1 MVLSGLTGVGKQ
13 QKKKKKCTG
22 FYRGGKPGRVCGSW
36 KVELGLPFA
45 GLEALPYEN
54 CKRECHFAYE
64 NRKREC
70 HFTSICRFSG
80 TVIKKKW
87 KNEKT
92 LPMTPLIVTNSS
104 SRGSISAQRRIAF
117 NVSKWKVQLKA
128 SESALL
134 IPIAS
139 ICFSSYIS
147 IWRLKKG
154 FLQVAI
160 T

>member
-13 QKKKKKCTG
+13 QKNKKKNVRG
-22 FYRGGKPGRVCGSW
+22 FIEGGNLGGCVEARRWSWVSLLQDSRLFHLRIAKGSDTSHPS
-36 KVELGLPFA
+36 VDSQ
-45 GLEALPYEN
+45 ALLL
-54 CKRECHFAYE
+54 
-64 NRKREC
+64 
-70 HFTSICRFSG
+70 
-80 TVIKKKW
+80 KKKR

-104 SRGSISAQRRIAF
+104 SRGSISAQKRIAF

-134 IPIAS
+134 IPIAG